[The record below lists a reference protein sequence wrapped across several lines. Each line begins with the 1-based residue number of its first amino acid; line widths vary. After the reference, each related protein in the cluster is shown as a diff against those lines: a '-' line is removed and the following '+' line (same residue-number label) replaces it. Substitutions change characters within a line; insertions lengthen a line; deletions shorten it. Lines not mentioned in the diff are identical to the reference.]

1 MKKRIWVNL
10 AQTLG
15 AIAFLI
21 VLWCAVY
28 FLVGNELLVP
38 AFSTCLKE
46 AGKLLISGGFWNAF
60 WRTLLRAFGAFGMA
74 FVLAGIFAVLA
85 YLLPMFE
92 RFFAPVVSALRSLPT
107 LAVLLILLVWWGAG
121 FAPVAVAFLSLFP
134 MLYTGI
140 LAALIG
146 IDKQLIEISRLQG
159 TPIFRRVFRIY
170 LPLSAPYVL
179 REAGGALSFSL
190 KLVVSA
196 EVLAVTAKSLG
207 GMMQEAKVFAEMPTL
222 FALVAIVFVFG
233 LILELAVTYL
243 AEIVEKR
250 VK

>member
-1 MKKRIWVNL
+1 MKKRIWANL
-10 AQTLG
+10 AQGLG
-15 AIAFLI
+15 AIVFLI
-21 VLWCAVY
+21 ALWAAVY

-38 AFSTCLKE
+38 AFSDCLKE
-46 AGKLLISGGFWNAF
+46 AGKLLLSDGFWNAF
-60 WRTLLRAFGAFGMA
+60 LRTLARALGAFGIA
-74 FVLAGIFAVLA
+74 FILAGIFAVIS
-85 YLLPMFE
+85 YLLPAFE

-140 LAALIG
+140 LAALLG
-146 IDKQLIEISRLQG
+146 VDRQLIEISRLQG
-159 TPIFRRVFRIY
+159 TPAFRRVFKIY
-170 LPLSAPYVL
+170 LPLSSPYIL

-196 EVLAVTAKSLG
+196 EVLAQTAKSLG
-207 GMMQEAKVFAEMPTL
+207 GMMQEAKVFAEMPKL
-222 FALVAIVFVFG
+222 FALVAIAFVFG

-243 AEIVEKR
+243 AELAEKR

>member
-15 AIAFLI
+15 AILFLI
-21 VLWCAVY
+21 AIWYAIY
-28 FLVGNELLVP
+28 FLVGNEQLVP

-60 WRTLLRAFGAFGMA
+60 FRTLGRALGAFGLA
-74 FVLAGIFAVLA
+74 FILAIFFAVLS
-85 YLLPMFE
+85 YLLPAFE
-92 RFFAPVVSALRSLPT
+92 KVFAPVVSALRSLPT

-159 TPIFRRVFRIY
+159 TPIFRRIYRIY
-170 LPLSAPYVL
+170 LPLSAPYIL

-222 FALVAIVFVFG
+222 FALMAIVFVFG
-233 LILELAVTYL
+233 LALELGVTYL
-243 AEIVEKR
+243 AEIAERK

>member
-21 VLWCAVY
+21 VLWCAIY

-38 AFSTCLKE
+38 AFSTCMKE
-46 AGKLLISGGFWNAF
+46 VGRLLSSKGFWGAF
-60 WRTLLRAFGAFGMA
+60 LRTFGRAMGAFGIA
-74 FVLAGIFAVLA
+74 FILAGIFAIIS
-85 YLLPMFE
+85 YLLPAFE
-92 RFFAPVVSALRSLPT
+92 RVFAPVASALRSLPT
-107 LAVLLILLVWWGAG
+107 LAVLLILLVWWEAG
-121 FAPVAVAFLSLFP
+121 FAPVAVACLSLFP

-140 LAALIG
+140 LAALSG
-146 IDKQLIEISRLQG
+146 IDRQLIEISRLQG
-159 TPIFRRVFRIY
+159 TPTFRRVFKIY
-170 LPLSAPYVL
+170 LPLSSPYIL
-179 REAGGALSFSL
+179 REAGGAMSFSL

-207 GMMQEAKVFAEMPTL
+207 GMMQEAKVFAEIPTL
-222 FALVAIVFVFG
+222 FALVAITFVFG

-243 AEIVEKR
+243 AEFVEKR